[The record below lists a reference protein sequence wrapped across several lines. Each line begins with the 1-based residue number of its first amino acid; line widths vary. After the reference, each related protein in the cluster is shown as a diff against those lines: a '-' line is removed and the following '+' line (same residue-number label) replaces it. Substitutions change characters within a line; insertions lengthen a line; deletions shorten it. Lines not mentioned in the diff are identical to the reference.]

1 MTFDGASNTEEKKS
15 PEVTSKQMF
24 LNISQHSQEY
34 SLILMFL
41 IKLLTEAC
49 SFIKK
54 ETQAQVLSCE
64 FCKIFKNTCFYRTPP
79 VATSD
84 WKITP
89 TIMFTCQGNYWSNF
103 QSHIDS
109 LDSQKLEL
117 YHLDFNFF
125 VNKFWLKFKIVHLTQ
140 NQNI

>member
-34 SLILMFL
+34 SWILMFL
-41 IKLLTEAC
+41 IKLLAETC

-54 ETQAQVLSCE
+54 ETQAHVLSCE
-64 FCKIFKNTCFYRTPP
+64 FCKIFYRIPP

-84 WKITP
+84 WKTTSP
-89 TIMFTCQGNYWSNF
+89 MFTSQGNYWSHS

-117 YHLDFNFF
+117 YHLDFKLFF
-125 VNKFWLKFKIVHLTQ
+125 NKFWLKFKIADLTQ